1 MITDFVPTPPP
12 KRRQQFVQSNNNG
25 GGQEFTQ
32 RDLDRA
38 RIAEL
43 TAENTKLKTENGR
56 LRDYLDITKNRLTK
70 TSTLIELAFREAKQ

>member
-1 MITDFVPTPPP
+1 MITDFVPMPPP
-12 KRRQQFVQSNNNG
+12 KRRQK
-25 GGQEFTQ
+25 FTQ
-32 RDLDRA
+32 SENA

-70 TSTLIELAFREAKQ
+70 TATLIELAFREAKHNAE

>member
-1 MITDFVPTPPP
+1 MITEFIPTPPP
-12 KRRQQFVQSNNNG
+12 KR
-25 GGQEFTQ
+25 GQKFTHS
-32 RDLDRA
+32 DNST

-70 TSTLIELAFREAKQ
+70 TTTLIELAFREAKQNAE

>member
-1 MITDFVPTPPP
+1 MMTEFIPMPPP
-12 KRRQQFVQSNNNG
+12 KRRQQF
-25 GGQEFTQ
+25 TQ
-32 RDLDRA
+32 TGDST

-70 TSTLIELAFREAKQ
+70 TATLIELASREAKQ